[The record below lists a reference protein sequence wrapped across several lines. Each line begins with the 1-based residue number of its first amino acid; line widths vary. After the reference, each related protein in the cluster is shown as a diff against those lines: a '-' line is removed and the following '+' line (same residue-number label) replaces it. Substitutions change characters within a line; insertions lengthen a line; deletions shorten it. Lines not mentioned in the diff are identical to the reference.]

1 MRKKDLIK
9 MLESIP
15 GNPDVML
22 WNGIALDVV
31 PIEKRVEK
39 VALVRDEKEYFTW
52 LMEREG
58 ATPEEIKKGLRTR
71 EWHLNEYMA
80 REAKKEDIKTIYVLQ
95 AKHTGK
101 QHWDRLG
108 TMEY

>member
-22 WNGIALDVV
+22 WNGIVQDVV
-31 PIEKRVEK
+31 PVDKHVEK
-39 VALVRDEKEYFTW
+39 VYLYRDSKEYFTW

-58 ATPEEIKKGLRTR
+58 ATPEEIAKGLRTR
-71 EWHLNEYMA
+71 EWTLNEYLVK
-80 REAKKEDIKTIYVLQ
+80 EAKKEDLKTVYVLQ

-101 QHWDRLG
+101 KHWDRLG
-108 TMEY
+108 TIEY